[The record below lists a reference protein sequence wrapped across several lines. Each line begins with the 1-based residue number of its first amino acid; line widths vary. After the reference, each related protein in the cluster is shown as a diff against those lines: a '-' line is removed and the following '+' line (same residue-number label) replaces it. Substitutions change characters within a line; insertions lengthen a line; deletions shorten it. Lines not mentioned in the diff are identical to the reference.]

1 MSCDMCWEFFAK
13 RRQIAELKKENNE
26 MKEVVREALS
36 QVESTHKLIKD
47 YTERIDS
54 MLDTVHS
61 GSFGGQD
68 EGDKI

>member
-36 QVESTHKLIKD
+36 QVESTHELIKT

-54 MLDTVHS
+54 MLDSVHNSS
-61 GSFGGQD
+61 GKFD
-68 EGDKI
+68 

>member
-26 MKEVVREALS
+26 MKEVVREALR
-36 QVESTHKLIKD
+36 QVESTHELIKD

-54 MLDTVHS
+54 MLDSVHNSS
-61 GSFGGQD
+61 GKFD
-68 EGDKI
+68 

>member
-1 MSCDMCWEFFAK
+1 MSCEMCWEFFAK

-36 QVESTHKLIKD
+36 QVKSTHELIRD

-54 MLDTVHS
+54 MLDSVHNSS
-61 GSFGGQD
+61 GEF
-68 EGDKI
+68 E

>member
-36 QVESTHKLIKD
+36 QVKSTHELIKD

-54 MLDTVHS
+54 MLDSVHNSS
-61 GSFGGQD
+61 GKFD
-68 EGDKI
+68 